1 MCLELVT
8 FLIPP
13 PEAIIHTQRV
23 WEALPPS
30 TLQALAGRAR
40 KQQSNV
46 DFEDVRVPLRT
57 V

>member
-1 MCLELVT
+1 MCLELAT
-8 FLIPP
+8 YLTPP
-13 PEAIIHTQRV
+13 PKARV